1 MLPAAEAGPSP
12 ASAAPG
18 TQQLVVPRR
27 RATLLRDAAAKAAQN
42 ASAGRVAE
50 LELRVREL
58 EQSNG
63 RLHRSAGQLSQ
74 TLQEREEQL
83 ESALAQV
90 EEAERLCAQVEGLR
104 GAVAFEL
111 ERAGRSGNGEPQSGE
126 SRRDGPGGGG
136 GGGGGR
142 GVGGGLLLRGPVTSE
157 PPAIPE
163 ALMGAVSP
171 GDRLLL
177 PGPGSS
183 GSAAVRR
190 GGPDQVA
197 ELRASSSLL
206 RHVPTAGVRHLL
218 DRAVQLVLAEGDVA
232 LAEGQTPPGM
242 LIVLEGSLEVFHFE
256 GDERVTL
263 QIVSAGDILC
273 EMALLTPEPVMSST
287 VVLRAARA
295 LKIAR
300 TDMEEVL
307 RRHPE
312 CVPAVRREA
321 ALQIRD
327 ALKGGE
333 RYRRGTVVTR
343 GSPVS
348 SLGGAP
354 PPRPAPPS
362 PDPKP
367 DPGRP
372 LRDNAEASLSPLDS
386 SGSHFVPVVEAAGT
400 VAASRSSKY
409 NVAALLRSIP
419 ILKSLPEEA
428 LRSLVGAVHIKS
440 CISGELVV
448 AEGDVADEAFLVLEG
463 TLQITSSSFRVAL
476 GLANHG
482 DVIGEASMLED
493 GFRTATVTA
502 LTDARLL
509 CIHRDHLGGIFR
521 ELPDLRQIMVG
532 LMLRREQENSQK
544 LPRSTFARR
553 KASMMTPTAPVIIEV
568 PLGVGSIP
576 GAAEEEESGGVE
588 ELGRIDRLSQA
599 DGREGKLALQVR
611 AAASGRTLP
620 RPSPSPSGRDA
631 GAAGR
636 SIGASIRVVREVAQ
650 GISELGAARGR
661 LQAQVER
668 LKNEANGNVRSRD
681 RSATEA
687 KSLTQALRSALQERD
702 AMQARLR
709 VLETEAEETSA
720 RAAAAVEEA
729 AALKARAGQTP
740 GARPG
745 ARAASPEKEKGEA
758 SAPPGG
764 GSEKTLEELQAS
776 YEAAAKR
783 EREIL
788 LRQRELRSPQRS
800 QFCPTPA
807 SRRHVA
813 AATPGFPQ
821 ETPSTLGLPDET
833 TRSEDLLSAL
843 GSVKRQ
849 VSGLTRSALVLQ
861 AREGVSAAAM
871 PLAPGHPVIVT
882 PGKARGPA
890 WGRAGGKPD
899 LSARLA
905 VIDSLLDNFE
915 VAS

>member
-1 MLPAAEAGPSP
+1 MSAEAGPSP

-18 TQQLVVPRR
+18 AQQLVVPRR
-27 RATLLRDAAAKAAQN
+27 RATLLREAAAKAAQN
-42 ASAGRVAE
+42 ASDGRVAE
-50 LELRVREL
+50 LEVRVREL

-90 EEAERLCAQVEGLR
+90 EEAERLCTEVESLR
-104 GAVAFEL
+104 GAMAFEL
-111 ERAGRSGNGEPQSGE
+111 DRADRAGNSGFQGKENHSGG
-126 SRRDGPGGGG
+126 RGGGG
-136 GGGGGR
+136 EAGR
-142 GVGGGLLLRGPVTSE
+142 ALLLGGPVT
-157 PPAIPE
+157 PPSIPE
-163 ALMGAVSP
+163 ALMNAVSP
-171 GDRLLL
+171 GNRLLL
-177 PGPGSS
+177 PGPGPS
-183 GSAAVRR
+183 GSNAV
-190 GGPDQVA
+190 GGGTSDQVA
-197 ELRASSSLL
+197 ELQASSSLL
-206 RHVPTAGVRHLL
+206 RHVPAEGVRHLL
-218 DRAVQLVLAEGDVA
+218 DRAVQLVLAKGDVA

-242 LIVLEGSLEVFHFE
+242 LVVLEGSLEVYHFE

-287 VVLRAARA
+287 VVLKAVRA

-307 RRHPE
+307 RQYPD

-333 RYRRGTVVTR
+333 TYRRGTVVTR
-343 GSPVS
+343 GSPAS
-348 SLGGAP
+348 SRGRATSF
-354 PPRPAPPS
+354 RPTPS

-367 DPGRP
+367 ASSKFQRKISGAVSDPLG
-372 LRDNAEASLSPLDS
+372 S
-386 SGSHFVPVVEAAGT
+386 SGSRSVPVVETAGM
-400 VAASRSSKY
+400 VVASRDSKY
-409 NVAALLRSIP
+409 DIAALLRSIP

-428 LRSLVGAVHIKS
+428 LRSLVNAVHIKS
-440 CISGELVV
+440 CISGERVV

-463 TLQITSSSFRVAL
+463 TLQITSTSFHVAL

-502 LTDARLL
+502 LTDVRLL

-553 KASMMTPTAPVIIEV
+553 KASMMTPTAPIIFEV
-568 PLGVGSIP
+568 PVGVGSIP
-576 GAAEEEESGGVE
+576 EGDEEEDSDVE
-588 ELGRIDRLSQA
+588 ELGGVDRTGGWSGQ
-599 DGREGKLALQVR
+599 RALQAR
-611 AAASGRTLP
+611 AAASGRPRP
-620 RPSPSPSGRDA
+620 RPSPSPGGQGTGS
-631 GAAGR
+631 AGR
-636 SIGASIRVVREVAQ
+636 NISASISLAREVAQ

-661 LQAQVER
+661 LQAQVDR
-668 LKNEANGNVRSRD
+668 LQSEASGNAQSRN

-687 KSLTQALRSALQERD
+687 KSLTQTLRSALQERD
-702 AMQARLR
+702 AMQARVR
-709 VLETEAEETSA
+709 GLESEAEETSA

-729 AALKARAGQTP
+729 VALKAQLGSLGQTP

-745 ARAASPEKEKGEA
+745 AGAASPEKEKGEA
-758 SAPPGG
+758 SALAGG
-764 GSEKTLEELQAS
+764 GSDTTLEELQAS

-807 SRRHVA
+807 GRRHAA

-821 ETPSTLGLPDET
+821 ETPSTLGLPEET
-833 TRSEDLLSAL
+833 TRSEGLLSAL

-861 AREGVSAAAM
+861 ARVGASAAAM

-882 PGKARGPA
+882 PGKARAPA
-890 WGRAGGKPD
+890 RTPAGGKPD
-899 LSARLA
+899 LSSNLA

>member
-1 MLPAAEAGPSP
+1 MPAAAGPSP
-12 ASAAPG
+12 ASTAPG
-18 TQQLVVPRR
+18 EQQLVVPRR
-27 RATLLRDAAAKAAQN
+27 RATLLREAAAKAAQN
-42 ASAGRVAE
+42 ASDGRIAE
-50 LELRVREL
+50 LEVRVREL

-90 EEAERLCAQVEGLR
+90 EEAERLCAEVEGLR
-104 GAVAFEL
+104 GAMAFEL
-111 ERAGRSGNGEPQSGE
+111 DRAGRASNGGFQGKENL
-126 SRRDGPGGGG
+126 
-136 GGGGGR
+136 GGGR
-142 GVGGGLLLRGPVTSE
+142 RGSGEAGRALLLGGPVT
-157 PPAIPE
+157 PPSIPE
-163 ALMGAVSP
+163 ALMNAVSP
-171 GDRLLL
+171 GNRLLL
-177 PGPGSS
+177 PGPGPS
-183 GSAAVRR
+183 GSNAV
-190 GGPDQVA
+190 GGGASDQVA
-197 ELRASSSLL
+197 ELKASSSLL
-206 RHVPTAGVRHLL
+206 RHVPAEGVRLLL

-242 LIVLEGSLEVFHFE
+242 LVVLEGSLEVYHFE

-287 VVLRAARA
+287 VVLKAVRA

-307 RRHPE
+307 RRYPD

-343 GSPVS
+343 GSPAS
-348 SLGGAP
+348 SRGRAP
-354 PPRPAPPS
+354 PFRPTPPP

-367 DPGRP
+367 ASGKLQKNIAATSADP
-372 LRDNAEASLSPLDS
+372 LSP
-386 SGSHFVPVVEAAGT
+386 SGSHSVPVVETAGM
-400 VAASRSSKY
+400 VAASRNSKY
-409 NVAALLRSIP
+409 DIAALLRSIP

-463 TLQITSSSFRVAL
+463 TLQITSTSFHVAL
-476 GLANHG
+476 GFANHG

-568 PLGVGSIP
+568 PVGAGSIP
-576 GAAEEEESGGVE
+576 EGDEEEDSDVE
-588 ELGRIDRLSQA
+588 ELGGVDRLSRTG
-599 DGREGKLALQVR
+599 GRAGQRALQAR
-611 AAASGRTLP
+611 AATSGRSRP
-620 RPSPSPSGRDA
+620 RPSPSPGGQGT

-636 SIGASIRVVREVAQ
+636 SITASIGLAREVAQ

-661 LQAQVER
+661 LQAQVDH
-668 LKNEANGNVRSRD
+668 LQSEASGIAQSRN

-687 KSLTQALRSALQERD
+687 KSLTQTLRSALQERD
-702 AMQARLR
+702 AMQARVR
-709 VLETEAEETSA
+709 GLESEAEETST

-729 AALKARAGQTP
+729 VALKAQLRSLGQTP

-745 ARAASPEKEKGEA
+745 AGAASPEKEKGEA
-758 SAPPGG
+758 LAPA
-764 GSEKTLEELQAS
+764 GSDKTLEELQAS

-807 SRRHVA
+807 GRRHAA

-833 TRSEDLLSAL
+833 TRSEGLLSAL

-861 AREGVSAAAM
+861 AREGVSAATM

-882 PGKARGPA
+882 PGKARAPA
-890 WGRAGGKPD
+890 RTPTGGKPD
-899 LSARLA
+899 LSSKLA

-915 VAS
+915 FAP